1 MEDNRISTGVEGL
14 DKVIGGG
21 FPKGS
26 LIIIAGNPGTG
37 KTVFSARFLYRGA
50 VDYEENGVY
59 VNFAENRE
67 TFYGNME
74 SFGFDFERLEKEG
87 KFRYLDVLTVRE
99 STVSSII
106 KLILEEISRIKAK
119 RLVIDSF
126 SAIAQAF
133 KRPHDAR
140 ILIHTVLD
148 RIVRKI
154 GCTTLMIVEIPFG
167 ENRTGFGMEEFVA
180 DGFIHFRT
188 GRLEERLFRDMS
200 IRKMRGTIVR
210 EDEIGF
216 TIKDGFKAF
225 SSFETKPI
233 EKKEKFKPLP
243 DPPGKFSTGSEDL
256 DQLLDGGYP
265 KGSTVLLEIGRNIS
279 TQQYHLVLSPTPW
292 NFLVK
297 GAGVIVLPSSGVD
310 ANIVWKR
317 SLESG
322 LPEEIVNRRLKI
334 CIFRSLTTR
343 KEPYIVEFEGKDM
356 DKDFKRYLE
365 VAAEL
370 EKERGQP
377 LLYIVGVDRLMAH
390 YGVDDT
396 IKILNLS
403 ATMIREDGSLGI
415 LLLKPSYPRV
425 SDILNA
431 IVDVHLKTVREHGA
445 LLLYGLKPRT
455 RLHFVEMDVSKGY
468 PLPKLTPIL

>member
-431 IVDVHLKTVREHGA
+431 IVDVHLKIVREHGA